1 MSEEIQVTNTHG
13 SPTPRTDYREAMFEG
28 LNDDW
33 EFSLCRQLAREL
45 NEAIAELEWERANQR
60 ERQRIRDEALLIERE
75 ARDAEL
81 WRVRAEAEAEGD
93 AAAAALAEERAKAER
108 EAAASAAARAAYC
121 FLGFLGFD
129 RETGNSVAHGVYG
142 VVRPC
147 GRAAGLGS
155 AEEEGRAA

>member
-1 MSEEIQVTNTHG
+1 MS
-13 SPTPRTDYREAMFEG
+13 EG

-33 EFSLCRQLAREL
+33 AFSLCRQLEREL

-108 EAAASAAARAAYC
+108 EAAASAAALAAERAVRIE
-121 FLGFLGFD
+121 
-129 RETGNSVAHGVYG
+129 REARQEAFGAWIEQQAHK
-142 VVRPC
+142 
-147 GRAAGLGS
+147 L
-155 AEEEGRAA
+155 